1 MSGKT
6 SPSGRGSVLVR
17 GFAVAALFWLIV
29 LLGLGS
35 LDTMTRNVFPVGERT
50 ASMLHSTRE

>member
-1 MSGKT
+1 
-6 SPSGRGSVLVR
+6 
-17 GFAVAALFWLIV
+17 VAALFWLIV